1 MVNMVSF
8 MLNIFYQK
16 KITFSRKRLS
26 VILPLLLSG
35 QRLERST
42 TSDIRAEVI
51 TGICSHPSG
60 PQPQAVRERRVL
72 FCGVALS
79 RTSMVKTFIAFWAI
93 LLQILWL
100 EKADFFPSAAVGV
113 SVQVSS
119 EFMSGYMRKK
129 PKQPTG
135 NLLPTRKFLQYYEPS
150 QSTSKS
156 LPFRVFCQMVCEF
169 CPVLN
174 FFFSFTYF

>member
-1 MVNMVSF
+1 
-8 MLNIFYQK
+8 
-16 KITFSRKRLS
+16 
-26 VILPLLLSG
+26 
-35 QRLERST
+35 
-42 TSDIRAEVI
+42 
-51 TGICSHPSG
+51 
-60 PQPQAVRERRVL
+60 
-72 FCGVALS
+72 
-79 RTSMVKTFIAFWAI
+79 MVKTFIAFWAI

-174 FFFSFTYF
+174 FFFFFYVFLILGKNRVECAEVLVAALCAFPQSCVLLLEVNNIFNSVQFSRSVVSNSLRSHEPQHARPPCPSPTPGVHSNSHPSSW